1 VDVNCDRDAT
11 KAPVSECGQKQG
23 TNMGSPAIA
32 LGVICHVAV
41 QNAVTSILV
50 ALLLSLIYYWKSYKK
65 MLCIAIHEFIISVIL
80 HIFKMSYQLR
90 NIEQCYLP
98 WPNVI
103 CLGKWQITCTATKKA
118 TTWASCPT
126 VSLSLEILRSCRY

>member
-1 VDVNCDRDAT
+1 MVR
-11 KAPVSECGQKQG
+11 
-23 TNMGSPAIA
+23 
-32 LGVICHVAV
+32 VAV
-41 QNAVTSILV
+41 QVLDPVDAYLMLV
-50 ALLLSLIYYWKSYKK
+50 ALLLSLIYYYKSYKK
-65 MLCIAIHEFIISVIL
+65 MLYMAIHEYIISMIL

-118 TTWASCPT
+118 TTQASCPIAP
-126 VSLSLEILRSCRY
+126 LALEVLRSCRD